1 MTFTAT
7 GRSTAHTKCRNEVED
22 LERSGK
28 LCGRA
33 VADNVKE
40 AGKHFADKDDL
51 GHLLIA
57 RVKFYAALLN
67 WSLACT
73 PSEASTRSMR
83 SVEMSWVLRFTMA
96 VTRVRDV

>member
-1 MTFTAT
+1 MFPRLMTFTAT

-40 AGKHFADKDDL
+40 AGKHFGGKDNL
-51 GHLLIA
+51 GHLPIA
-57 RVKFYAALLN
+57 CAKFYARALEL
-67 WSLACT
+67 
-73 PSEASTRSMR
+73 E
-83 SVEMSWVLRFTMA
+83 LRLHP
-96 VTRVRDV
+96 